1 MSATGEAPR
10 GATETGDGGAGGTG
24 TAYQQVQRS
33 PEFAALRK
41 RWRGYIFLMSGLFLA
56 WFLVY
61 VLLADF
67 AHDVVNT
74 RLGDTNFTVGLL
86 LGLLQFLS
94 TFLITMLYVRFADK
108 NLDPEAEAL
117 KRRVEEKL

>member
-1 MSATGEAPR
+1 MSATGESPR
-10 GATETGDGGAGGTG
+10 GATDTGDGGAGGTG
-24 TAYQQVQRS
+24 TAYQQMQRS
-33 PEFAALRK
+33 PEFVALRK

-74 RLGDTNFTVGLL
+74 RLGDTNFTVGLV
-86 LGLLQFLS
+86 LGLLQFVS

-108 NLDPEAEAL
+108 NLDPEAETL
-117 KRRVEEKL
+117 RRRVEESL

>member
-1 MSATGEAPR
+1 MSATDDWPPR
-10 GATETGDGGAGGTG
+10 AGAIED
-24 TAYQQVQRS
+24 TALTPYQEVQRS

-41 RWRGYIFLMSGLFLA
+41 RWRTYIFLMSGLFLS

-74 RLGDTNFTVGLL
+74 RLGGTNFTVGLL
-86 LGLLQFLS
+86 LGLLQFVS
-94 TFLITMLYVRFADK
+94 TFVITTLYVRYADR
-108 NLDPEAEAL
+108 NLDPDAEAL
-117 KRRVEEKL
+117 RGRVEEML

>member
-1 MSATGEAPR
+1 VSATEESPTGSRPL
-10 GATETGDGGAGGTG
+10 GADQDTGG
-24 TAYQQVQRS
+24 TAYQQVQRT

-41 RWRGYIFLMSGLFLA
+41 RWRFYIFLMSGLFLA

-67 AHDVVNT
+67 AHDVVNA
-74 RLGDTNFTVGLL
+74 RIGDTNFTVGLL
-86 LGLLQFLS
+86 QFVS
-94 TFLITMLYVRFADK
+94 TFAITMAYVRYADR

-117 KRRVEEKL
+117 RRRVEEKL